1 MKLAPVDVERKKT
14 PESGADALAPPQIV
28 TLSNGRYSVRMS
40 EAGSGYARLK
50 DIAITRWSGDEVAES
65 DGVHFY
71 LRDLDDGFVWS
82 AGYQP
87 TRVVPSRYEF
97 RAVHNIAEISRLDR
111 GIESRLQ
118 CFVAP
123 RHDVGIRLL
132 QIANH
137 GDTKRRIEV
146 TSYLEWVLGSQDGD
160 SNHPAFSKLFVETQ
174 YCEKRR
180 AVLARRRP
188 RSNADTELWGAHSVV
203 GDDLPSDLEFETN
216 RMRFIGRGRSLSN
229 PQALEAGA
237 KLGGDSG
244 AVLDPVASL
253 RFVVVLEP
261 GESQEIAFLVGASP
275 NRAAIDEQLQSLA
288 NLADVR
294 RTLAEVREASASNG
308 YSAIAVRSDFGDLI
322 GNQRFKAAS
331 MSVVNKS
338 SAAKDSRTLELNNGY
353 GGFTANG
360 TEYVIEVRDNGKGGQ
375 HLPPMPWVNV
385 IANERAGFL
394 VTERGATYTWAGN
407 SRVNRLTAW
416 HNDPVCDPHA
426 EAFWIRDEEAGEF
439 WSPTPGP
446 SSSGGEYRTRHGF
459 GYSVFEHECRGLSQ
473 ELTMFMDRDDPVKV
487 VRLKVANRSGR
498 PRQLSLFSY
507 AHWALGGL
515 ASETSIDVTTSHNA
529 VNRAIFATNP
539 QRDLYGEFVAFSAPV
554 LDDAGRCEVSHTSDR
569 AAFVGRY
576 RELAGPAAVVAGD
589 ELDGRVGHGFDP
601 CAAWQ
606 VSFELAAG
614 ETFEC
619 AFLLGESADLSSAR
633 NLIAK
638 YDGIR
643 SVNDSLAASQ
653 QFWRDTL
660 SAIQI
665 ETPEREFDY
674 LINGWLAY
682 QNLSCRMWAR
692 SAFYQPGGAFGF
704 RDQLQDS
711 SALVYLR
718 PEITRAQ
725 ILRHASRQFLEGD
738 VLHWWH
744 PDTEYG
750 VRTRFSDD
758 LLWLPLLTAEFVART
773 GDTKLLDEVTPF
785 VTAPLLKDGQQESY
799 LRPELSNETASV
811 YEHCCRSLD
820 RGLTTGRNGLP
831 LIGCGDWN
839 DGFSRVGANGQ
850 GESVWLGFFID
861 CALERMLPICES
873 RGDVARVKRY
883 SEYRKKLREALDTAG
898 WDGNWYRRDYYDN
911 GEPMGSAKSD
921 ECQIDALVQAW
932 AVLSGVASDERARM
946 AMEAAEER
954 LVCEDPGLIRLL
966 TPAFNKTPNDPGYI
980 KGYLPGIREN
990 GGQYT
995 HGVLWFV
1002 RAMAE
1007 LGRGTRAV
1015 ELLRMITPVW
1025 HTRDKA
1031 ATDVYQTEPYV
1042 VAADVYGEAPH
1053 VGRGGWTWY
1062 TGSAGWMFRVAVES
1076 ILGFST
1082 ENGDT
1087 IVMHPS
1093 ISSEWPKA
1101 RLTYRLPDGKT
1112 RYEIT
1117 IENPQGKERGV
1128 TSATLDGGRVEVK
1141 DGSASVPM
1149 ASDGQVHQVVVRL

>member
-1 MKLAPVDVERKKT
+1 MKLAQVELDRKVGPENRT
-14 PESGADALAPPQIV
+14 PGQASTQVV
-28 TLSNGRYSVRMS
+28 TLSNGRYAVRLS
-40 EAGSGYARLK
+40 EVGSGFARWDDK
-50 DIAITRWSGDEVAES
+50 AVTRWSGDELAEA
-65 DGVHFY
+65 DGLHIF

-87 TRVVPSRYEF
+87 SRVVPTRYEF
-97 RAVHNIAEISRLDR
+97 RAAHNVAEISRVDR
-111 GIESRLQ
+111 EIECRMQ
-118 CFVAP
+118 AFVSP
-123 RHDVGIRLL
+123 RQDFEIRLL
-132 QIANH
+132 QLANH
-137 GDTKRRIEV
+137 GNAKRRIEV
-146 TSYLEWVLGSQDGD
+146 TSYLEWVLGSQDAD
-160 SNHPAFSKLFVETQ
+160 ANHPAFAKLFVETQ
-174 YCEKRR
+174 YCAKRR
-180 AVLARRRP
+180 AVIARRRP
-188 RSNADTELWGAHSVV
+188 RGNDEVAICGLHAIVADELPGVT
-203 GDDLPSDLEFETN
+203 EFETN
-216 RMRFIGRGRSLSN
+216 RVRFIGRGRTLAH
-229 PQALEAGA
+229 PLALEPKQ
-237 KLGGDSG
+237 KLSGDSG

-253 RFVVVLEP
+253 RTVLEIEP
-261 GESQEIAFLVGASP
+261 GETQEIAFLVGVGADQ
-275 NRAAIDEQLQSLA
+275 AALDAQLDSVA
-288 NLADVR
+288 DISDVR
-294 RTLAEVREASASNG
+294 KMLGEVHNAHASNG
-308 YSAIAVRSDFGDLI
+308 HATIAVRPDFAELVRGE
-322 GNQRFKAAS
+322 RFKAAA
-331 MSVVNKS
+331 VDRVKKS
-338 SAAKDSRTLELNNGY
+338 RAATNGETLQFENGY
-353 GGFTANG
+353 GGFTADG
-360 TEYVIEVRDNGKGGQ
+360 KEYVIQIRSDGRGGL

-385 IANERAGFL
+385 IANENAGFL

-407 SRVNRLTAW
+407 SRVNRVTAW
-416 HNDPVCDPHA
+416 HNDPVLDPHA
-426 EAFWIRDEEAGEF
+426 EAFWIRDDEAGRF

-446 SSSGGEYRTRHGF
+446 TPDGGEYLTRHGF
-459 GYSVFEHECRGLSQ
+459 GYSAFKHRSHELAS
-473 ELTMFMDRDDPVKV
+473 ELTMFVDRDEPVKIV
-487 VRLKVANRSGR
+487 LLSVKNESKR
-498 PRQLSLFSY
+498 PRRLSMFSF

-515 ASETSIDVTTSHNA
+515 ASETSIDVATSYSA
-529 VNRAIFATNP
+529 AERAILATNP
-539 QRDLYGEFVAFSAPV
+539 QRDFYGAHVAFSAPV
-554 LDDAGRCEVSHTSDR
+554 VGDGTACEISYTADR

-576 RELAGPAAVVAGD
+576 RDLNAPSAVAMAA
-589 ELDGRVGHGFDP
+589 ELDGRVGHGIDP

-619 AFLLGESADLSSAR
+619 AFLLGETANAAASRA
-633 NLIAK
+633 LIKKFA
-638 YDGIR
+638 GIDR
-643 SVNDSLAASQ
+643 VRKSLAETKE
-653 QFWRDTL
+653 FWRETL
-660 SAIQI
+660 SGVEI
-665 ETPEREFDY
+665 ETPEPEFDH

-758 LLWLPLLTAEFVART
+758 LLWLPLLAAEYVART
-773 GDTKLLDEVTPF
+773 GDTKLFDEVTPF
-785 VTAPLLKDGQQESY
+785 ITAPLLKDGQQESY
-799 LRPELSNETASV
+799 LRPELANETATV

-839 DGFSRVGANGQ
+839 DGFSRVGCRGQ

-861 CALERMLPICES
+861 CALERMLPVCEA
-873 RGDVARVKRY
+873 RGDAKRVKRY
-883 SEYRKKLREALDTAG
+883 TEYRKKLREALDTAG
-898 WDGNWYRRDYYDN
+898 WDGQWYRRAYYDN
-911 GEPMGSAKSD
+911 GEPMGSAQSD

-932 AVLSGVASDERARM
+932 AVLSGVASPERAKL
-946 AMEAAEER
+946 AMGSAEVR

-966 TPAFNKTPNDPGYI
+966 TPAFNKTPNDAGYI

-1015 ELLRMITPVW
+1015 ELLRMITPIW

-1042 VAADVYGEAPH
+1042 VAADVYGEPPH

-1062 TGSAGWMFRVAVES
+1062 TGSAGWMYRVAVES
-1076 ILGFST
+1076 LLGFTT

-1087 IVMHPS
+1087 IVMNPS

-1101 RLTYRLPDGKT
+1101 RLIYRLPDGKT
-1112 RYEIT
+1112 RYEIM
-1117 IENPQGKERGV
+1117 IENPAGKEHGV
-1128 TSATLDGGRVEVK
+1128 TTATLDGQPVLVADGAARVPLK
-1141 DGSASVPM
+1141 FDGELHRVS
-1149 ASDGQVHQVVVRL
+1149 VRL

>member
-1 MKLAPVDVERKKT
+1 MKLAAAEIERRT
-14 PESGADALAPPQIV
+14 SSAVSSNGHSPPQVV
-28 TLSNGRYSVRMS
+28 TLSNGRYVVRLS
-40 EAGSGYARLK
+40 EVGSGYARLN
-50 DIAITRWSGDEVAES
+50 DSAITRWSGNEVAEL
-65 DGVHFY
+65 DGVHIY
-71 LRDLDDGFVWS
+71 LRDMDDNFVWS

-97 RAVHNIAEISRLDR
+97 RAVHNVAETSRLDR
-111 GIESRLQ
+111 NIECRVQ
-118 CFVAP
+118 VFVAP

-132 QIANH
+132 QLANH
-137 GDTKRRIEV
+137 GETKRRIEV
-146 TSYLEWVLGSQDGD
+146 TSYLEWVLGSHDGD
-160 SNHPAFSKLFVETQ
+160 ANHPAFSKLFVETQ
-174 YCEKRR
+174 YCENGRT
-180 AVLARRRP
+180 VLARRRP
-188 RSNADTELWGAHSVV
+188 RGNNEVEMWGVHAVV
-203 GDDLPSDLEFETN
+203 GDDLPGKLEFETN
-216 RMRFIGRGRSLSN
+216 RMRFIGRGRSLN
-229 PQALEAGA
+229 QPLALEPGT
-237 KLGGDSG
+237 KLSGDSG

-253 RFVVVLEP
+253 RLVIVLEP
-261 GESQEIAFLVGASP
+261 GESQEIAFLVGASSD
-275 NRAAIDEQLQSLA
+275 RATIDEQLKSF
-288 NLADVR
+288 ADLGDIRKV
-294 RTLAEVREASASNG
+294 LSEVRETSASNG
-308 YSAIAVRSDFGDLI
+308 YSAISVHPELGELVGQARYRLASKTV
-322 GNQRFKAAS
+322 GNAA
-331 MSVVNKS
+331 
-338 SAAKDSRTLELNNGY
+338 SAAKHQPEKQFDNSY
-353 GGFTANG
+353 GEFSADGK
-360 TEYVIEVRDNGKGGQ
+360 EYVIGIHSDGNGGLY
-375 HLPPMPWVNV
+375 LPPMPWVNV

-394 VTERGATYTWAGN
+394 VTERGATYTWGGN

-426 EAFWIRDEEAGEF
+426 EAFWIRDDEAGEF
-439 WSPTPGP
+439 WSPAPGP
-446 SSSGGEYRTRHGF
+446 SPSADKYVTRHGL
-459 GYSVFEHECRGLSQ
+459 GYSVFEHRSHGLAS
-473 ELTMFMDRDDPVKV
+473 ELTMFMDRDEPVKFV
-487 VRLKVANRSGR
+487 LLRVANESKR
-498 PRQLSLFSY
+498 PRQLSLFSFV
-507 AHWALGGL
+507 HWALGGL
-515 ASETSIDVTTSHNA
+515 ASETSIDVTTSYIA
-529 VNRAIFATNP
+529 GDRTILATNP
-539 QRDLYGEFVAFSAPV
+539 QRDLYGGHVAFSAPV
-554 LDDAGRCEVSHTSDR
+554 LGDGVPCEVSYTGDR

-576 RELAGPAAVVAGD
+576 RDLTSPAALANAE
-589 ELDGRVGHGFDP
+589 ELDGRVGHGIDP

-606 VSFELAAG
+606 VSLELPAG

-619 AFLLGESADLSSAR
+619 AFLLGETPHA
-633 NLIAK
+633 
-638 YDGIR
+638 
-643 SVNDSLAASQ
+643 AASRALVKKFDGVEGVRKALAETKE
-653 QFWRDTL
+653 FWRETL
-660 SAIQI
+660 SGVEI
-665 ETPEREFDY
+665 ETPEREFDH

-725 ILRHASRQFLEGD
+725 ILRHASRQFVEGD

-758 LLWLPLLTAEFVART
+758 MLWLPLLTAEYVART
-773 GDTKLLDEVTPF
+773 GDTKLFDEVTPF
-785 VTAPLLKDGQQESY
+785 VTAPLLKDGLQESY
-799 LRPELSNETASV
+799 LRPEVANETATV

-839 DGFSRVGANGQ
+839 DGFSRVGCRGQ

-861 CALERMLPICES
+861 CALERMLPICEA
-873 RGDVARVKRY
+873 RGDAERVTRY
-883 SEYRKKLREALDTAG
+883 TEYREKLREALDAAG
-898 WDGNWYRRDYYDN
+898 WDGEWYRRAYYDN
-911 GEPMGSAKSD
+911 GEPMGSSQSD

-932 AVLSGVASDERARM
+932 AVLSKVASPERAKM
-946 AMEAAEER
+946 AMDAAEER

-966 TPAFNKTPNDPGYI
+966 TPAFNKTPNDAGYI

-1042 VAADVYGEAPH
+1042 VAADVYGEPPH

-1062 TGSAGWMFRVAVES
+1062 TGSAGWMYRVAVES
-1076 ILGFST
+1076 ILGFTT
-1082 ENGDT
+1082 ENGNT
-1087 IVMHPS
+1087 IVMNPS

-1117 IENPQGKERGV
+1117 IDNPNGKERGV
-1128 TSATLDGGRVEVK
+1128 TAASVDGNAVKVADGTARVPIVSDGG
-1141 DGSASVPM
+1141 
-1149 ASDGQVHQVVVRL
+1149 VHKIVVRL